1 MKIKVGSDIDT
12 VLELEIEVDDNGI
25 MDKCKDSYSILPIP
39 PRMNIYL
46 IFNFNIVNFLLKPM
60 GVGRGCA
67 LRLVETFW
75 LMETFH

>member
-25 MDKCKDSYSILPIP
+25 MDKCKDSYSTLPIP

-46 IFNFNIVNFLLKPM
+46 LFILIL
-60 GVGRGCA
+60 
-67 LRLVETFW
+67 
-75 LMETFH
+75 